1 MKMPV
6 ISSIVDKCPS
16 ITGTEEEKEAKL
28 CAVVDYVDG
37 VGGATLPEGVNALS
51 EWIEI
56 ESCYCGRRYTERFER
71 GAVARA

>member
-37 VGGATLPEGVNALS
+37 EDGATLPDGVTQQDV
-51 EWIEI
+51 EYI
-56 ESCYCGRRYTERFER
+56 R
-71 GAVARA
+71 